1 MKTDMRKQFSWI
13 LITAIS
19 ALLLGGCATGENR
32 HPDDPLE
39 PMNRAVFRF
48 NDAIDQAV
56 LKPVATGYKTVTPE
70 FARQSVSNVFNNA
83 GGVWS
88 TLNAGFQLK
97 GEKFLQ
103 GFFRVCTN
111 TIFGIGGLF
120 DVATALGLPDPQE
133 DFGQTLG
140 YWGVKS
146 GPYLVLPFLGSSNL
160 RDGAGTALGT
170 YVHPFTYLDSDK
182 AKYGLVGLGTINLRA
197 SLLDVE
203 SAAEHSMF
211 DRYIFFR
218 DAYMQ
223 RRQNLIYD
231 GNPPLD
237 PAFEFSD
244 DEL

>member
-1 MKTDMRKQFSWI
+1 MKQLNRI
-13 LITAIS
+13 LMVMVL

-32 HPDDPLE
+32 NPDDPFE
-39 PMNRAVFRF
+39 PMNRAVFKF
-48 NDAIDQAV
+48 NDALDRAV
-56 LKPVATGYKTVTPE
+56 LKPVATGYKAVTPG
-70 FARQSVSNVFNNA
+70 FARQSVSNVFSNV

-140 YWGVKS
+140 YWGVKP
-146 GPYLVLPFLGSSNL
+146 GPYLVLPFLGSSNV
-160 RDGAGTALGT
+160 RDGVGVALGT
-170 YVHPFTYLDSDK
+170 YVHPFSYLDSEK
-182 AKYGLVGLGTINLRA
+182 TRYGLAGLGVVDLRA

-203 SAAEHSMF
+203 GAAEHSMF

-218 DAYMQ
+218 DVYMQ
-223 RRQNLIYD
+223 RRQNLVYD
-231 GNPPLD
+231 GEPPLD
-237 PAFEFSD
+237 QTFEFSD

>member
-1 MKTDMRKQFSWI
+1 MKRLSLI
-13 LITAIS
+13 LTTALLG
-19 ALLLGGCATGENR
+19 LLLGGCASVENR
-32 HPDDPLE
+32 NPDDPLE
-39 PMNRAVFRF
+39 PMNRAVFKF
-48 NDAIDQAV
+48 NDTLDQAI
-56 LKPVATGYKTVTPE
+56 LKPVATGYKAVTPE
-70 FARQSVSNVFNNA
+70 FARQSVSNVFNNV

-140 YWGVKS
+140 YWGVKP
-146 GPYLVLPFLGSSNL
+146 GPYIVLPFLGPANV
-160 RDGAGTALGT
+160 RDGVGRVADAYGNP
-170 YVHPFTYLDSDK
+170 VSYLDSDK
-182 AKYGLVGLGTINLRA
+182 AKYGLLTLDVINTRA

-203 SAAEHSMF
+203 AAAEHSMF
-211 DRYIFFR
+211 DKYIFFK

-223 RRQNLIYD
+223 RRQSLVYD
-231 GNPPLD
+231 GNPPSD
-237 PAFEFSD
+237 PDFEFDD